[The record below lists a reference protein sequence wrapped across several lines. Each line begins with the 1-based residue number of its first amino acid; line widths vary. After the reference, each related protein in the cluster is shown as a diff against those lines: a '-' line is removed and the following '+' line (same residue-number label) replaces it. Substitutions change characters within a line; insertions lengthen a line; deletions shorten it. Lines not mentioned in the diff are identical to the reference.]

1 MRAPD
6 FCVMEQ
12 KLSGQQFANLNIT
25 TTHTH
30 THTALRFSLRARCY
44 YNTQYRFSKHDQIG
58 EVKIPLNTID
68 LAQTIDEWRPL
79 TEVKAD
85 SEQVS
90 GRGKSASERA
100 NKRVQQQQAL
110 VVPAA

>member
-1 MRAPD
+1 
-6 FCVMEQ
+6 MEQ

-30 THTALRFSLRARCY
+30 TTLRFSLRARWY

-90 GRGKSASERA
+90 GRGKCKSASERA
-100 NKRVQQQQAL
+100 NKRVQQQQKQQPL